1 MVLSL
6 GEQQRVAFARCF
18 FMRPAVGKRDG
29 MHFACNRGTRHVLH
43 IARHTSHVTRHTSHV
58 TRHTSHVTLA
68 VLDESTSALDP
79 ENEELM
85 CVPDTAC
92 SACVTHVTCLLQ
104 HLQFKS
110 LAANSTC
117 SSYHLLPT
125 AVAAHA
131 TALACT
137 ARCCTWASAS
147 SPSSTARSSRRTA
160 PTNPQHQPLIF
171 GSVSSFDARAQQVPH
186 APCDLQR
193 QRRV

>member
-29 MHFACNRGTRHVLH
+29 MH
-43 IARHTSHVTRHTSHV
+43 VTRHTSRVTRHMSHV

-92 SACVTHVTCLLQ
+92 SACVTHGTRLLQ
-104 HLQFKS
+104 HL
-110 LAANSTC
+110 
-117 SSYHLLPT
+117 
-125 AVAAHA
+125 
-131 TALACT
+131 
-137 ARCCTWASAS
+137 
-147 SPSSTARSSRRTA
+147 
-160 PTNPQHQPLIF
+160 
-171 GSVSSFDARAQQVPH
+171 
-186 APCDLQR
+186 
-193 QRRV
+193 